1 MQDNT
6 LYKDAMRAKGLDD
19 AAKLQQESAGMT
31 GTELYAEE
39 DKIPDFQAAKAVKNM
54 LERPVGFV
62 CRSTAGRVVKL
73 LQVYDSAIYT
83 QEPEELPA
91 QWGFV
96 WSKDPR
102 KALPFIQLATS
113 TYATGECCT
122 AAGHVWRSKQDG
134 VNWSPETNPEFWDDL
149 GTIEYVMAQDWD
161 IDDSDSG
168 ETTEP
173 EQPEEG
179 GESSDDDDPYKDVP
193 DFAQPTGAH
202 DAYNVGDRVKYNGH
216 VYASTM
222 AGNTYSPDAYPQGWK
237 MLA

>member
-1 MQDNT
+1 MEHNT
-6 LYKDAMRAKGLDD
+6 YHVAMKDKGKAD
-19 AAKLQQESAGMT
+19 AADLQARSSTMT
-31 GTELYAEE
+31 GTQLYAEE
-39 DKIPDFQAAKAVKNM
+39 EKIPDFAAAKAVMNM
-54 LERPVGFV
+54 LQRPVGFV
-62 CRSTAGRVVKL
+62 CKSTAGRVVKL
-73 LQVYDSAIYT
+73 LQVYDSTIYT

-102 KALPFIQLATS
+102 KALPFIQLSTS

-149 GTIEYVMAQDWD
+149 GTIEWVMSQDWD
-161 IDDSDSG
+161 VD
-168 ETTEP
+168 EPEPEQPEP

-179 GESSDDDDPYKDVP
+179 GESSDDPYKDVQKWFEP
-193 DFAQPTGAH
+193 DSTH
-202 DAYNVGDRVKYNGH
+202 YYNKGDRMRYTDGH
-216 VYASTM
+216 VYESLIDT
-222 AGNTYSPDAYPQGWK
+222 NTYSPEAYPQGWK

>member
-1 MQDNT
+1 MSENT
-6 LYKDAMRAKGLDD
+6 LYKDAMYAKGLAD
-19 AAKLQQESAGMT
+19 AADLQSRAPEMD
-31 GTELYAEE
+31 GTALYAEE
-39 DKIPDFQAAKAVKNM
+39 DKIPDFQVARQAKNL
-54 LERPVGFV
+54 LERPAGFV

-73 LQVYDSAIYT
+73 LQVYDSSIYT
-83 QEPEELPA
+83 QEPEELAA

-149 GTIEYVMAQDWD
+149 GTIEWVMSQDWD
-161 IDDSDSG
+161 VD
-168 ETTEP
+168 EPEPEQPEP

-179 GESSDDDDPYKDVP
+179 GNDDDPYADVP
-193 DFAQPTGAH
+193 DFVQPTGAH

-216 VYASTM
+216 VYESLI
-222 AGNTYSPDAYPQGWK
+222 AGNTYSPEAYPQGWK

>member
-1 MQDNT
+1 MQNDIYT
-6 LYKDAMRAKGLDD
+6 IAMREKGQSD
-19 AAKLQQESAGMT
+19 AADFQSRSADMS
-31 GTELYAEE
+31 GTEMYAEGE
-39 DKIPDFQAAKAVKNM
+39 KIPDFQAAKAVKNM

-73 LQVYDSAIYT
+73 LQVYDSDIYT
-83 QEPEELPA
+83 QEPEELAA

-102 KALPFIQLATS
+102 KALPFIQLSTS

-149 GTIEYVMAQDWD
+149 GTIEEVMSQDWD
-161 IDDSDSG
+161 VDDSG

-179 GESSDDDDPYKDVP
+179 GGETGDEEDPYKDVK
-193 DFAQPTGAH
+193 DFVQPTGAH

-216 VYASTM
+216 VYESLI
-222 AGNTYSPDAYPQGWK
+222 AGNNYSPDAYPQGWK
-237 MLA
+237 LLA

>member
-1 MQDNT
+1 MPET
-6 LYKDAMRAKGLDD
+6 MYESAMYDRGLAD
-19 AAKLQQESAGMT
+19 AADLQGRSSTMT
-31 GTELYAEE
+31 GTQLYAEE
-39 DKIPDFQAAKAVKNM
+39 EKIPDFAAAKAVMNM
-54 LERPVGFV
+54 SQRPVGFV
-62 CRSTAGRVVKL
+62 CKSTAGRVVKL
-73 LQVYDSAIYT
+73 LQVYDSDTYP
-83 QEPEELPA
+83 QEPEELAA

-102 KALPFIQLATS
+102 KALPFIQLSTS

-149 GTIEYVMAQDWD
+149 GTIEEVMSQDWD
-161 IDDSDSG
+161 VD
-168 ETTEP
+168 EPEP

-179 GESSDDDDPYKDVP
+179 GESSGDDDPYKDVK
-193 DFAQPTGAH
+193 DFVQPTGAH

-216 VYASTM
+216 VYESTM

-237 MLA
+237 LLA